1 MALWTRTPDES
12 LPTAGDSK
20 IEVRFASLRSDF
32 NRLVNGYDRLV
43 LALGASGAMVVVHD
57 EFGREV
63 FSSVAALVD
72 HQHGDSLVLGHL
84 IESALARAASDGPVV
99 ERHDLIGPPARSVQI
114 RASQIDGRDGRIGM
128 VAVLDDITEASRLE
142 QLRRELVVN
151 VGHELRTPVGALGV
165 LAETL
170 VSEIESMSPDT
181 DSVLRMA
188 RRMETETLRLSAL
201 VNDVLELAT
210 AQDVL
215 PGLVRL
221 VDVVEQSVGRV
232 ATAADIAGI
241 EMAVDPIDPTL
252 VVPGERAKLVSAVYN
267 LLDNAVKYSD
277 RRSVVRVTVRSDTD
291 SVWIDVI
298 DRGLGIA
305 PRDRARV
312 FDRYF
317 RVDRA
322 RTRETGGSGLGL
334 AIVQEIVAAHDG
346 EVSLRSVEGQG
357 STFTIRLPATLH
369 KGQETKQSTEASS
382 T

>member
-1 MALWTRTPDES
+1 MAIWTRTHDES
-12 LPTAGDSK
+12 PTSAGDSK

-32 NRLVNGYDRLV
+32 GLLANGYDRLV
-43 LALGASGAMVVVHD
+43 AALGASGAMVVVHD

-63 FSSVAALVD
+63 FSSIAPLVD
-72 HQHGDSLVLGHL
+72 HQQGDSLVLGHL
-84 IESALARAASDGPVV
+84 IENVLARAASEGPVV

-114 RASQIDGRDGRIGM
+114 RGSQIDGRDGRIGM
-128 VAVLDDITEASRLE
+128 IAVLDDITEASRLE

-170 VSEIESMSPDT
+170 VSEIESTSPDRE
-181 DSVLRMA
+181 SILRLA
-188 RRMETETLRLSAL
+188 RRMENETLRLGAL
-201 VNDVLELAT
+201 VNDVLELAA
-210 AQDVL
+210 AQDVV

-221 VDVVEQSVGRV
+221 VDVVEQAVGRV
-232 ATAADIAGI
+232 STAADIAGI
-241 EMAVDPIDPTL
+241 ELAVDPIDPTL
-252 VVPGERAKLVSAVYN
+252 MVPGERAKLVSAVYN

-277 RRSVVRVTVRSDTD
+277 RGSLVRATVRSDHD

-298 DRGLGIA
+298 DRGIGIA

-334 AIVQEIVAAHDG
+334 AIVQEIVAAHNG
-346 EVSLRSVEGQG
+346 EVTLRSVEGQG
-357 STFTIRLPATLH
+357 STFTIQIPATVQNTH
-369 KGQETKQSTEASS
+369 ATQQVNEA
-382 T
+382 TTT